1 MWAICDFF
9 FIVLFDV
16 LLESVA
22 DNRESGVFG
31 QKFRD
36 ASGNITTKCNVN
48 EITDAMKQYVKDEE
62 SASSVIAEVE
72 RDMPH
77 DDEIASEE
85 RRQEAEDSDYHPSSD
100 STGES

>member
-1 MWAICDFF
+1 M
-9 FIVLFDV
+9 FDA

-22 DNRESGVFG
+22 DNRESAVFG

-72 RDMPH
+72 RDMQH
-77 DDEIASEE
+77 DDDEIASEE
-85 RRQEAEDSDYHPSSD
+85 RRQEAEDSDYRPSSD
-100 STGES
+100 STDES